1 MQDFL
6 RHIPVTNTN
15 VSRSIVET
23 LIKTRQEKLFTGVIY
38 IKYSSDDAWLF
49 TFLGGI
55 QQKLYHLREQT
66 MEADNSQSWKDMI
79 DHPNTSV
86 SILEFTEEAL
96 RSLRVAC
103 EAPILQMEQFS
114 VPRDDLSDHVRK
126 WSEEMT
132 PTILYVSGERTEKL
146 YLIAGNSAPVIEE
159 LSWTGEKARF
169 SVCDASFPVHFPPAD
184 YRVKRYVSDG
194 KHVIW
199 QEYELRFA
207 FGPLMRIMINRFSE
221 LAGRILAER
230 LCEQISQY
238 TRDDRMNITVS
249 VNGVANRHYF
259 NSIEDAAHIYLKILR
274 KFREE
279 AGTAIGVRMADGL
292 ARETLFKQD
301 ERRRKL
307 LQRYIFDQYVL
318 DYGQGMVW
326 R

>member
-23 LIKTRQEKLFTGVIY
+23 LIKTRQEELFTGVIY
-38 IKYSSDDAWLF
+38 IQCSSGDAWLF
-49 TFLGGI
+49 PFLGGI
-55 QQKLYHLREQT
+55 QQRLYHLREQSIQV
-66 MEADNSQSWKDMI
+66 DNSQSWKDMI
-79 DHPNTSV
+79 DLPNSSV
-86 SILEFTEEAL
+86 SILKVKEDAL

-103 EAPILQMEQFS
+103 EAPILKREQFS
-114 VPRDDLSDHVRK
+114 IPRDDLSDQVRK
-126 WSEEMT
+126 WSEEPV
-132 PTILYVSGERTEKL
+132 PTILYVSGESVEKL

-159 LSWTGEKARF
+159 LSWMGEEVRF
-169 SVCDASFPVHFPPAD
+169 FFCDASFPVQFPPAE
-184 YRVKRYVSDG
+184 YRVTRYASDG

-199 QEYELRFA
+199 QEYELRYA
-207 FGPLMRIMINRFSE
+207 FSPLMRIMINRFSE

-230 LCEQISQY
+230 LCEQISRY
-238 TRDDRMNITVS
+238 ARDGRMNITVS
-249 VNGVANRHYF
+249 VNGVANHHYF
-259 NSIEDAAHIYLKILR
+259 NSIEDAAHMYLKILR

-279 AGTAIGVRMADGL
+279 SGTAIGVRMADGL

-301 ERRRKL
+301 KRRREL